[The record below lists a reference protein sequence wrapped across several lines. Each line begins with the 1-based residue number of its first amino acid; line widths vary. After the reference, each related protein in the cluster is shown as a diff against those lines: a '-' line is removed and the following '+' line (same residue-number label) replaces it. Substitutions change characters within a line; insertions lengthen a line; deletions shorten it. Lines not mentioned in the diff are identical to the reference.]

1 MGLFIGAA
9 SSRQKDGGTKGAAA
23 AAVSANEYKQDDNI
37 IPYWCRA
44 CKIRQ
49 QEIAGIA
56 QEVLLEYGAGYAII
70 ASSKGRQ
77 KTP

>member
-1 MGLFIGAA
+1 MVRLRPAKRTAG
-9 SSRQKDGGTKGAAA
+9 RRRAAA
-23 AAVSANEYKQDDNI
+23 AEVSASEDKQDDNI

-56 QEVLLEYGAGYAII
+56 QEVLLEDGAGYVII